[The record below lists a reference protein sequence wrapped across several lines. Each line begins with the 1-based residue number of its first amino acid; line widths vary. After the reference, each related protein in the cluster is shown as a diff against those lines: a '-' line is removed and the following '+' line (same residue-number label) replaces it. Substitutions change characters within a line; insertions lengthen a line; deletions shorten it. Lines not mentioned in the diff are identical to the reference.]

1 MTVVLVAGLL
11 GSIAFTAVAASA
23 TATTTTW
30 TGASTTSSNWAT
42 TSNWSSSTAPSGA
55 DALSFPTLSSCA
67 TGSACYQSNNNI
79 PGLTPDSLSI
89 ETPTS
94 TSSSTP
100 GYDIT
105 GSSITLGSGGL
116 TSTEVVSS
124 STFNNGVNQI
134 ALPIALGAAQT
145 WSVTGY
151 GPQLTGG
158 LTGSNTLGITLGAS
172 NNGSMS
178 VPGSIALSGD
188 NEVGDVS
195 ITGVNGSDTGFAASF
210 NGAVILPPFGSTAS
224 SLNKTDGNTV
234 SVADASLASA
244 GTIGTLTTS
253 GANVQVGLLNPNPS
267 STSADSAGQGAMDV
281 DGTATFDSTT
291 VLTFP
296 GIDGTTAGTT
306 YPQLSATGNVSL
318 NGAQLGLSTACGA
331 SLAVGNTLTLV
342 TTTGTLS
349 GQLSQPGA
357 QGSGSTSPIL
367 NDGVV
372 AAGTDCSG
380 GTSTPTYFQINYTS
394 TTVTATV
401 TGLQSTMT
409 IASVSPTSTTFGS
422 SVTYSAT
429 VAPSDGATGTPT
441 GTLTFATGSGSSSTT
456 LCASSLTS
464 SGTGSC
470 TATNA
475 PVGTDTVTATYSG
488 NSTFGAS
495 ADTTTLMVVAPEAP
509 GTPTNVVATPGDT
522 SAYLAWSPP
531 SSNGGS
537 AIIGYVITPSSGSPR
552 TVGDVTSDSITGLTN
567 GTAYTFTV
575 AAINAAGTGSAS
587 VASNSV
593 TPEASITAPGT
604 PTNVVATP
612 GDTSAYLAW
621 SPPSSNGGS
630 AIIGYVITPSSGSP
644 RTVGDVTSDSI
655 TGLTNGTA
663 YTFTVAAINAAGTG
677 SASVASNSVTPEAPT
692 PVTPTPVAPTPP
704 AGSTS
709 HASGSS
715 ASSTGTASATNDNT
729 SVIATGVGAVTVAQ
743 YSSNPVSTLTPSST
757 GEYFDIQVSSGSS
770 FTTMTVKDC
779 NLNGGTTL
787 AWWNPVA
794 SGGSGA
800 WESVSPT
807 PTYSVGPPV
816 CLSTTLSSSSSP
828 TLSELTGTVFAVAT
842 AVPTTAVSGFALVG
856 ADGGYFNHN
865 APFANSLPGEHV
877 TTSPIV
883 GAAVDSANN
892 GYWMVSSTGT
902 VYGFG
907 GARVYGSV
915 TNPNSPVVGMAATPD
930 GGGYWIVTSNG
941 TVYAFGNA
949 VNHGDVMTYG
959 ITGLTGSH
967 PLSAPITGIAVDPA
981 GTGYWLV
988 AADGGV
994 FNFGSA
1000 RYFGNTYALGLT
1012 GLTGSHP
1019 LNASIVGIA
1028 STPSGKGY
1036 WLVGKDGGVFNFGNA
1051 SYLGST
1057 YTLGLTGLT
1066 GSHPLNKPVVGIA
1079 SVSDVNGHQGV
1090 YLWAADGGVF
1100 NLGVAT
1106 YQGSD
1111 ASLSLNKP
1119 IVSGIV
1125 F

>member
-1 MTVVLVAGLL
+1 MKNQSNHRRTSTLLKSIKPPLWLERSLMTVVLVAGLL

-537 AIIGYVITPSSGSPR
+537 AIIGYVITPSSGSP
-552 TVGDVTSDSITGLTN
+552 I
-567 GTAYTFTV
+567 
-575 AAINAAGTGSAS
+575 
-587 VASNSV
+587 
-593 TPEASITAPGT
+593 
-604 PTNVVATP
+604 
-612 GDTSAYLAW
+612 
-621 SPPSSNGGS
+621 
-630 AIIGYVITPSSGSP
+630 
-644 RTVGDVTSDSI
+644 TVGDVTSDSI